1 MHIPDGYLSP
11 STCATLYAASAP
23 FWYVALRRV
32 KAALSGQTIPLLA
45 VFAAFSFVV
54 MMFNLPLPGGT
65 TGHAVGMAIGAI
77 VLGPAV
83 SIMAVSMALLI
94 QALFFGDGGIT
105 AYGANCFNMAIVGSL
120 VAYVV
125 YRVLA
130 GKAALRSK
138 RRVVAAALA
147 GYTAIN
153 AAAFC
158 AAIEFGVQPSWF
170 HDTNGAPLYAPYSL
184 HVAIPAMMIGH
195 LTIAGLAELVITA
208 GLVSYLQRSN
218 VELLRKTAVGVEI
231 DSAAANIRPTRG
243 LWVTLGV
250 LVVLTPLGI
259 LAAGKAWGEW
269 KPRDFS
275 KAPPGLESLAKLW
288 QAPLADYAP
297 PFIGN
302 AAGGYLVSAVL
313 GVGLILLS
321 VWAGR
326 TLLAR
331 GVRKHGGFVE
341 KTIRGL
347 ITAGQEALFAEG
359 AAQSD
364 GLLQRLD
371 PRVKIAGLGAL
382 IIAAVSVR
390 RLWVLLALFGLSVL
404 GALASRISLRVLAIR
419 VWVTVLAFTGVIA
432 LPAIFFGAGSEVWRL
447 PVVEW
452 TIYAGGLRSALFL
465 VLRAETCA
473 TFSLLLILTTLWN
486 HLLRSLRFLGVP
498 AAAVAVVSMTYRYI
512 FVFLDSAKNT
522 LEARQTRLVGNLE
535 PAVERRLAA
544 ASVGALLDKTM
555 HLSVEVYTAMQARGF
570 RGEIRL
576 LNDLQMRGRDWWQL
590 SALLAMAMLALGLG
604 R

>member
-1 MHIPDGYLSP
+1 M
-11 STCATLYAASAP
+11 YAASAP

-32 KAALSGQTIPLLA
+32 KAALSGQTVPLLA

-105 AYGANCFNMAIVGSL
+105 AYGANCFNMAIVGS
-120 VAYVV
+120 VVGYAV
-125 YRVLA
+125 YRVVA

-138 RRVVAAALA
+138 RRVVAAAVA

-158 AAIEFGVQPSWF
+158 AAVEFGVQPGWF
-170 HDTNGAPLYAPYSL
+170 HDAAGAPLYAPYPL

-208 GLVSYLQRSN
+208 GLVSYLQRTN
-218 VELLRKTAVGVEI
+218 VDMLRQTAGAAEVEVKAV
-231 DSAAANIRPTRG
+231 SLRPARG
-243 LWVTLGV
+243 LWVTLAV
-250 LVVLTPLGI
+250 LIGLTPLGI

-269 KPRDFS
+269 KPEDFRYP
-275 KAPPGLESLAKLW
+275 PPGLQALARLW
-288 QAPLADYAP
+288 RAPMADYAP
-297 PFIGN
+297 GFVGN
-302 AAGGYLVSAVL
+302 ASGGYLLSAVM
-313 GVGLILLS
+313 GVGLIMLL
-321 VWAGR
+321 VWGGR
-326 TLLAR
+326 RLLMR
-331 GVRKHGGFVE
+331 GVRKRSGFVE

-347 ITAGQEALFAEG
+347 LNAGQEALFAEG
-359 AAQSD
+359 AAQSS
-364 GLLQRLD
+364 GVLQGLD
-371 PRVKIAGLGAL
+371 PRVKICGLGAL
-382 IIAAVSVR
+382 ILAAVGVR
-390 RLWVLLALFGLSVL
+390 RLWVLLALFGLSMVC
-404 GALASRISLRVLAIR
+404 ALASRISLRLLATR
-419 VWVTVLAFTGVIA
+419 VWVAVLAFTGLIA
-432 LPAIFFGAGSEVWRL
+432 LPAIFLGGGVALGRMPFL
-447 PVVEW
+447 EW
-452 TIYAGGLRSALFL
+452 TIYANGLRSAVFL

-486 HLLRSLRFLGVP
+486 RLLRSLRFLGLP

-512 FVFLDSAKNT
+512 FVFLETAKNT
-522 LEARQTRLVGNLE
+522 LEARQTRLVGRLE
-535 PAVERRLAA
+535 PTVERRLAA

-555 HLSVEVYTAMQARGF
+555 HLSGEVFVAMQARGF
-570 RGEIRL
+570 RGEVRL
-576 LNDLQMRGRDWWQL
+576 LNDLAMGGRDWWQL
-590 SALLAMAMLALGLG
+590 SGMLALALLAFGLG